1 LDLLISKV
9 KVLPNLQGQQE
20 YRKNIKHAF
29 ECPQLV
35 SQRIWT
41 LFCDPRKLASLSRDF
56 VIILQDLHTKKSVS
70 TMNKHQDLDFDIDNE
85 LYGVLNQSSST
96 GATILEDMNESDD
109 FDFDFDEDVIPMID
123 EDVIPITVMTSQPSD
138 IEFEFLPNIK
148 NGPFDASNI
157 RPADVLMGHSPRL
170 RVHAG
175 NIAFNE
181 IIATKFEQYCSST
194 KRDKTALSWEILDTI
209 HSKGGKFL
217 KQDKKDDA
225 LWKEVSNAVARDKVS
240 SSFRGKLK
248 KKKKEMKREKEASQS
263 SSRIGSLSAVIKMI
277 TNPKTKRRP
286 SFERRLTCFKEFLE
300 KRNSWGSHQDDTKSK
315 NSNTL

>member
-1 LDLLISKV
+1 
-9 KVLPNLQGQQE
+9 
-20 YRKNIKHAF
+20 
-29 ECPQLV
+29 
-35 SQRIWT
+35 
-41 LFCDPRKLASLSRDF
+41 
-56 VIILQDLHTKKSVS
+56 
-70 TMNKHQDLDFDIDNE
+70 MNKHQDLCSDIDSELYGVLNQSFILEDMNESDDIDFDLGGDAIPMCNSQE
-85 LYGVLNQSSST
+85 GLYGVLNQSSST
-96 GATILEDMNESDD
+96 ETTILEDMNESDD
-109 FDFDFDEDVIPMID
+109 FDFDFVGY
-123 EDVIPITVMTSQPSD
+123 V
-138 IEFEFLPNIK
+138 

-157 RPADVLMGHSPRL
+157 RPTDVLMGHSPRL

-194 KRDKTALSWEILDTI
+194 KRGKTALSWEVLDTI
-209 HSKGGKFL
+209 HSKGGRFL

-248 KKKKEMKREKEASQS
+248 KKKKEMKRETEASQS

-286 SFERRLTCFKEFLE
+286 SFERRLTCFKEFLVE
-300 KRNSWGSHQDDTKSK
+300 KRNSWGSHNSK
-315 NSNTL
+315 TSNTL